1 MRDLFLGQGVAHTI
15 MLLAFVI
22 GIGIYLGRFKIKGV
36 SIGATW
42 ILFMGILMSHL
53 GFRAD
58 PEMLHFIKEFGL
70 ILFVFSI
77 GLQVG
82 PGFFHSLKSGGV
94 KMNLLALVN
103 VLLAVAVTW
112 GISLITGV
120 DLKTMVGV
128 MSGAVTNTPGLGAA
142 QQTYID
148 VASAGG
154 MDPVAASKAA
164 SELASGYAVTYP
176 IGVIGVILVLLV
188 GKSLFKV
195 DPAKE
200 LAELEAKDDT
210 GSHPR
215 RMHVAV
221 ENPAIF
227 GKKLS
232 DILHEFNGE
241 YVVSRIMKGK
251 EILFATGDIVLEE
264 GDKVLIVT
272 SQQEVEKL
280 RILFGQEV
288 PMHLE
293 DWDRMDHHLV
303 TRRLTVTK
311 SSLTGKKL
319 RDLHFREAYEVS
331 VTRVIRTGVE
341 LVARPDLYLQMGD
354 ALICIGAE
362 QNIKRVAEQVGNS
375 SGALDKPNLVPIFLG
390 IVVGII
396 FGSLPIRFPGIPQP
410 IKLGLAGG
418 PLIIAILLGHFG
430 PKHKIT
436 TFTTMSAN
444 LMIREIGISLFLAA
458 VGLGAG
464 ENFVSSIVNGG
475 YWWIL
480 YGAIITIVPVF
491 LTFVIARFLVRLN
504 LYFRELRDG
513 VSAVHVP
520 PRAGRPAAH
529 PHFLRLMVE
538 LVYPLEPAPVYPRPT
553 VDAPGL
559 PAVSSEEMLP
569 LIEPSGL
576 VYGQATRAWCH
587 SGAKPLHP
595 VVHLHLV
602 DRLGRIYLQKRSME
616 KDLLPGYWDTAVGG
630 HVTYGELAE
639 EALYREAAE
648 ELGLTAFNPIFL
660 ETNIW
665 ETERD
670 REFVFIFAS
679 VGHPDLNPDNDE
691 VTEGRW
697 WTQQELTAAI
707 GKDLLTPNFEAE
719 YARIQ
724 GMLLALL

>member
-42 ILFMGILMSHL
+42 ILFTGILMSHL

-112 GISLITGV
+112 IISLITGV

-154 MDPVAASKAA
+154 MDPVAASKVA

-200 LAELEAKDDT
+200 LAELEAQDDT

-288 PMHLE
+288 PMHVE

-331 VTRVIRTGVE
+331 VTRVIRSGVE

-362 QNIKRVAEQVGNS
+362 QNIQRVAEQVGNS

-430 PKHKIT
+430 PKHKIP

-464 ENFVSSIVNGG
+464 ENFVSAIVNGG

-480 YGAIITIVPVF
+480 YGALITLVPLS
-491 LTFVIARFLVRLN
+491 LTFVAARALFHLN
-504 LYFRELRDG
+504 FYQICGLISG
-513 VSAVHVP
+513 SSTNP
-520 PRAGRPAAH
+520 PVLAFAQGMYGSDYASVNYAT
-529 PHFLRLMVE
+529 
-538 LVYPLEPAPVYPRPT
+538 VYPLSMFLRVLVAQ
-553 VDAPGL
+553 L
-559 PAVSSEEMLP
+559 
-569 LIEPSGL
+569 LIL
-576 VYGQATRAWCH
+576 IAMA
-587 SGAKPLHP
+587 
-595 VVHLHLV
+595 
-602 DRLGRIYLQKRSME
+602 
-616 KDLLPGYWDTAVGG
+616 
-630 HVTYGELAE
+630 
-639 EALYREAAE
+639 
-648 ELGLTAFNPIFL
+648 
-660 ETNIW
+660 
-665 ETERD
+665 
-670 REFVFIFAS
+670 
-679 VGHPDLNPDNDE
+679 
-691 VTEGRW
+691 
-697 WTQQELTAAI
+697 
-707 GKDLLTPNFEAE
+707 
-719 YARIQ
+719 
-724 GMLLALL
+724 

>member
-1 MRDLFLGQGVAHTI
+1 MKDLFFGQGVAHTI

-22 GIGIYLGRFKIKGV
+22 GIGTYLGRFKIKGV

-200 LAELEAKDDT
+200 LAELEAQDDT

-232 DILHEFNGE
+232 DILHEFKGE

-264 GDKVLIVT
+264 GDKVLLVT

-319 RDLHFREAYEVS
+319 KDLHFREAYEVS
-331 VTRVIRTGVE
+331 VTRVIRSGVE

-354 ALICIGAE
+354 GLICIGAE
-362 QNIKRVAEQVGNS
+362 QNIQRVAEQVGNS

-504 LYFRELRDG
+504 FYQVCGLIAG
-513 VSAVHVP
+513 SCCNP
-520 PRAGRPAAH
+520 PALAFAPGMYGSDYTSVNYAT
-529 PHFLRLMVE
+529 
-538 LVYPLEPAPVYPRPT
+538 VYPLSMFLRVLVAQ
-553 VDAPGL
+553 L
-559 PAVSSEEMLP
+559 
-569 LIEPSGL
+569 LILIS
-576 VYGQATRAWCH
+576 
-587 SGAKPLHP
+587 
-595 VVHLHLV
+595 
-602 DRLGRIYLQKRSME
+602 
-616 KDLLPGYWDTAVGG
+616 
-630 HVTYGELAE
+630 
-639 EALYREAAE
+639 
-648 ELGLTAFNPIFL
+648 
-660 ETNIW
+660 
-665 ETERD
+665 
-670 REFVFIFAS
+670 FA
-679 VGHPDLNPDNDE
+679 
-691 VTEGRW
+691 
-697 WTQQELTAAI
+697 
-707 GKDLLTPNFEAE
+707 
-719 YARIQ
+719 
-724 GMLLALL
+724 

>member
-210 GSHPR
+210 GSHP
-215 RMHVAV
+215 
-221 ENPAIF
+221 
-227 GKKLS
+227 

-331 VTRVIRTGVE
+331 VTRVIRSGVE

-354 ALICIGAE
+354 GLICIGAE
-362 QNIKRVAEQVGNS
+362 QNIQRVAEQVGNS

-504 LYFRELRDG
+504 FYQVCGLIAG
-513 VSAVHVP
+513 SCCNP
-520 PRAGRPAAH
+520 PALAFAQGMYGSDYTSVNYAT
-529 PHFLRLMVE
+529 
-538 LVYPLEPAPVYPRPT
+538 VYPLSMFLRVLVAQ
-553 VDAPGL
+553 L
-559 PAVSSEEMLP
+559 
-569 LIEPSGL
+569 LILIS
-576 VYGQATRAWCH
+576 
-587 SGAKPLHP
+587 
-595 VVHLHLV
+595 
-602 DRLGRIYLQKRSME
+602 
-616 KDLLPGYWDTAVGG
+616 
-630 HVTYGELAE
+630 
-639 EALYREAAE
+639 
-648 ELGLTAFNPIFL
+648 
-660 ETNIW
+660 
-665 ETERD
+665 
-670 REFVFIFAS
+670 FA
-679 VGHPDLNPDNDE
+679 
-691 VTEGRW
+691 
-697 WTQQELTAAI
+697 
-707 GKDLLTPNFEAE
+707 
-719 YARIQ
+719 
-724 GMLLALL
+724 